1 MERLRSWLLQALAAA
16 VAGIAGAYAV
26 VGFTPAFVTGALA
39 AYLARVTPGA
49 IVTFAITVLG
59 DLGKLLTVVGALA
72 LSVAL
77 FASLALLA
85 LVVADAVRSA
95 ALAPIVGGAAV
106 FGVGTLIT
114 GAPVASLASGVA
126 AGLVL
131 AVGPIADRVEVGEVS
146 PARRRTLG
154 TVGAALAAI
163 GIGYPLGV
171 SRTPRVGGGEV
182 IDPESSALLQEAT
195 SKSLAVGG
203 LEPLVSDEFYQ
214 VDINAAD
221 PTIEPDDWTLS
232 VTGAVEEPF
241 ALTYDELTS
250 MESMEVFNTL
260 RCVGENLNGK
270 KMDNA
275 LWTVVPMTPILER
288 AGVDDQCCVMLRA
301 ADGFYEE
308 FPVTALKR
316 GLLAY
321 RMNGQALPRGHG
333 HPVRAL
339 IPGHWGEI
347 NVKWLSEME
356 ILERPADGYWEE
368 RGWHGTGPVN
378 TVAKLHV
385 VNRLDGN
392 RIQVAGHAYA
402 GTRGVSAVQVSTDGG
417 VTWHDARL
425 SEALPGEDVWR
436 QWAYE
441 YDSPGERHEVAVR
454 AVEADGTV
462 QPADETG
469 AFPSG
474 PSGWVTRTIQP

>member
-1 MERLRSWLLQALAAA
+1 MQRLRSWLLQSFAAG
-16 VAGIAGAYAV
+16 VAGVAGSYAV
-26 VGFTPAFVTGALA
+26 VGFTPAFVAGTIA
-39 AYLARVTPGA
+39 AALARVTPGA
-49 IVTFAITVLG
+49 VVTFAITVLG
-59 DLGKLLTVVGALA
+59 DLGKLLTIVGGLA

-85 LVVADAVRSA
+85 LAIGDAVRSSV
-95 ALAPIVGGAAV
+95 LPPVVGGAAV
-106 FGVGTLIT
+106 FGVATLLT
-114 GAPVASLASGVA
+114 GAPTAALVAGA
-126 AGLVL
+126 ATGLVL
-131 AVGPIADRVEVGEVS
+131 AVAPLAARVDTGVAVS
-146 PARRRTLG
+146 PERREALG
-154 TVGAALAAI
+154 VVGAAL
-163 GIGYPLGV
+163 
-171 SRTPRVGGGEV
+171 
-182 IDPESSALLQEAT
+182 
-195 SKSLAVGG
+195 LAVGIAYPVGQGRTPSVDGGDVAPASRALLEEATAKSLDVDG
-203 LEPLVSDEFYQ
+203 LEPLVSDAFYQ

-221 PTIEPDDWTLS
+221 PTIEASEWTLS
-232 VTGAVEEPF
+232 VTGAVDEAFEVS
-241 ALTYDELTS
+241 YDELTAMAS
-250 MESMEVFNTL
+250 REVFDTL

-275 LWTVVPMTPILER
+275 LWTVAPMTPLLER

-308 FPVTALKR
+308 FPVAALKR

-321 RMNGQALPRGHG
+321 RMNGRPLPRGHG
-333 HPVRAL
+333 YPVRAL

-347 NVKWLSEME
+347 NVKWVTEME

-417 VTWHDARL
+417 STWNDARL
-425 SEALPGEDVWR
+425 SEALPGDDVWR

-441 YDSPGERHEVAVR
+441 YDSPGQRHEVVVR

>member
-1 MERLRSWLLQALAAA
+1 MQRLRSWLLQSFAAG
-16 VAGIAGAYAV
+16 VAGVAGSYAV
-26 VGFTPAFVTGALA
+26 VGFTPAFVAGTIA
-39 AYLARVTPGA
+39 AVLARVTPGVV
-49 IVTFAITVLG
+49 VTFAITVLG
-59 DLGKLLTVVGALA
+59 DLGKLLTVVGGLA

-85 LVVADAVRSA
+85 LAIGDAARSSV
-95 ALAPIVGGAAV
+95 LPPVVGGTAV
-106 FGVGTLIT
+106 FGVATLLT
-114 GAPVASLASGVA
+114 GVPVAALVAGVA
-126 AGLVL
+126 TGLVL
-131 AVGPIADRVEVGEVS
+131 VVAPLAARIDTGADVS
-146 PARRRTLG
+146 PARREALG
-154 TVGAALAAI
+154 VVGAALVAV
-163 GIGYPLGV
+163 GIGYPLGQQQ
-171 SRTPRVGGGEV
+171 TPSVDTGVVAAEPQAML
-182 IDPESSALLQEAT
+182 DDAT
-195 SKSLAVGG
+195 TKSLDVEG
-203 LEPLVSDEFYQ
+203 LEPLVSDAFYQ

-221 PTIEPDDWTLS
+221 PTIDAEAWTLS
-232 VTGAVEEPF
+232 VTGAVDQELEV
-241 ALTYDELTS
+241 TYDELTAMAS
-250 MESMEVFNTL
+250 REVFNTL
-260 RCVGENLNGK
+260 RCVGESLNGK

-275 LWTVVPMTPILER
+275 LWTVVPMTDLLER

-308 FPVTALKR
+308 FPVAALKR

-321 RMNGQALPRGHG
+321 RMNGRPLPRGHG
-333 HPVRAL
+333 SPVRAL

-347 NVKWLSEME
+347 NVKWLTEIE

-402 GTRGVSAVQVSTDGG
+402 GTRGVAAVQVSIDDGE
-417 VTWHDARL
+417 TWRDARL
-425 SEALPGEDVWR
+425 SEALPGDDVWR

-441 YDSPGERHEVAVR
+441 YDSPGERHEVTVR

-462 QPADETG
+462 QPKDETG

>member
-1 MERLRSWLLQALAAA
+1 MQRLRSWLLQSVA
-16 VAGIAGAYAV
+16 AGIAGVAGAYAV
-26 VGFTPAFVTGALA
+26 AGFMPAFITGTLA
-39 AYLARVTPGA
+39 AYLARVTPGVV
-49 IVTFAITVLG
+49 VTFAITVLG
-59 DLGKLLTVVGALA
+59 DLGKLLSVVGALV
-72 LSVAL
+72 LSVLL

-85 LVVADAVRSA
+85 LAIGDAVRSTV
-95 ALAPIVGGAAV
+95 LAPVVAAAAV
-106 FGVGTLIT
+106 FGVGTLLT
-114 GAPVASLASGVA
+114 GAPLASLVGGAA

-131 AVGPIADRVEVGEVS
+131 AAAPIADRVDVGEVS

-154 TVGAALAAI
+154 TIGAALAAV

-171 SRTPRVGGGEV
+171 ARTPRDENGEV
-182 IDPESSALLQEAT
+182 TDPEVSALLREAGD
-195 SKSLAVGG
+195 KSLAVEG

-221 PTIEPDDWTLS
+221 PTIDADDWTLS
-232 VTGAVEEPF
+232 VTGAVETPF
-241 ALTYDELTS
+241 AVTYDELTS
-250 MESMEVFNTL
+250 MESREVFNTL
-260 RCVGENLNGK
+260 RCVGESLNGT

-308 FPVTALKR
+308 FPVAALKR

-321 RMNGQALPRGHG
+321 RMNGRPLPRGHG

-347 NVKWLSEME
+347 NVKWATEME
-356 ILERPADGYWEE
+356 ILDRPAEGYWEM

-385 VNRLDGN
+385 TNRLEGN

-402 GTRGVSAVQVSTDGG
+402 GTRGISAVEVSTDGG
-417 VTWHDARL
+417 RTWSDATL
-425 SEALPGEDVWR
+425 SEPLPGADVWR

-441 YDSPGERHEVAVR
+441 YDSPGERHEVVVR
-454 AVEADGTV
+454 AIEADGTV
-462 QPADETG
+462 QSAEQAGP
-469 AFPSG
+469 FPNG
-474 PSGWVTRTIQP
+474 PSGWVRRELQG